1 VFRKR
6 IEKMQL
12 DPKNELS
19 EELRQT
25 MRLWATGVTVVT
37 TQSGQRR
44 SGMTVSAFTSVSLE
58 PPLVLVLLQKESVT
72 CRLIRKSRIF
82 AVSIL
87 GEGQEAISR
96 QFAGLTALPEG
107 ADRFNGVRF
116 VSRSTGSP
124 VLADAIAWMD
134 CRVLRVID
142 AGTHYMIS
150 GQVLATGR
158 KEPRTRPLVYHNRKY
173 WRLARSAESEE

>member
-1 VFRKR
+1 
-6 IEKMQL
+6 MQL

-19 EELRQT
+19 EELRRT

-58 PPLVLVLLQKESVT
+58 PPLVLVLLQKDSVT
-72 CRLIRKSRIF
+72 CRLIRKSRVF

-107 ADRFNGVRF
+107 ADRFNGVGF

-124 VLADAIAWMD
+124 VLADALAWMD

-158 KEPRTRPLVYHNRKY
+158 KESRSRPLVYHNRNY
-173 WRLARSAESEE
+173 WRLAHSESEK

>member
-1 VFRKR
+1 
-6 IEKMQL
+6 MQSDL
-12 DPKNELS
+12 KNELS

-25 MRLWATGVTVVT
+25 MRLWASGVTVVT
-37 TQSGQRR
+37 TQLGRRR
-44 SGMTVSAFTSVSLE
+44 SGMTVSAFTSLSLE
-58 PPLVLVLLQKESVT
+58 PPRVLILLQKESVT

-107 ADRFNGVRF
+107 ADRFNGVEC
-116 VSRSTGSP
+116 VSHFTGAP
-124 VLADAIAWMD
+124 VLVEALAWMD

-158 KEPRTRPLVYHNRKY
+158 KGPRSRPLVYHNRSY
-173 WRLARSAESEE
+173 WRLAPSETSQP